1 MNEKNKPDSLL
12 EKPGIKIRKRSLFLF
27 VCCVAVALMLI
38 GRLVYLQIIKY
49 EDYRRLVIEQ
59 MVYETSISASRGT
72 ITDRN
77 GVVLATNYTTYR
89 VFIDPSSM
97 KDENGSLSD
106 EVRKTVA
113 QGLSEILGV
122 EYDFVYEES
131 QKSKYKDRTIKKN
144 VSKDVAQEVREFI
157 SENKLSAC
165 IYLAESAA
173 RVYPFSTL
181 ACHVIGFCGTDG
193 GLYGLEYQ
201 YDSILKGQ
209 SGKIVAAE
217 NSKGESM
224 SYDYEMY
231 IDAQNGANL
240 TTTLDY
246 KIQSIL
252 EKYLEEAAIES
263 GCKSRACGI
272 IMDPNTG
279 EIYAMA
285 TYPSYD
291 LNNPRVLP
299 SYYDSLVAGYA
310 EQYGEGTTEYST
322 AVSTLLLTMW
332 NNKCITDTYEPGSTA
347 KIITT
352 SIAIEENLA
361 KTTETF
367 YCSGSYK
374 VSGWTIKC
382 HKTVGH
388 GTLTFAGGLQQSCNP
403 IMMQL
408 SERIGIS
415 TYSEYFRAFGL
426 SEKTGVDLP
435 GEASPIYKAES
446 EMTMLDLAVYS
457 FGQRFNVTSV
467 ELISAVSAVAN
478 GGTLVTPHLVK
489 EIVDDDGNVLASFGT
504 NQVRQVISEETA
516 ETISAILAEGVATNG
531 GAKNAYV
538 KGYSVAAKTGTSEKG
553 TTSARICSTIA
564 YAPSYAPQAICL
576 LIVDE
581 PTIGTIYGSSVA
593 APYVAKILEE
603 VLPYLGVEPQYTEAE
618 LASMEISVSN
628 YRGLSLD
635 QAKKSISDAGL
646 KYEVV
651 GSGTSVVYQVPSSGS
666 TMSKDNGKII
676 LYTEDV
682 EENKDAI
689 VPNVVGLTAEEANK
703 ALSNAGLNVH
713 LEGATLGS
721 GAVVYSQSIDPSTVV
736 AKGTI
741 VEIEM
746 RFMNIYG
753 DD

>member
-1 MNEKNKPDSLL
+1 MSQQKKPDSIL
-12 EKPGIKIRKRSLFLF
+12 EKPGLKIRNRSLFLF
-27 VCCVAVALMLI
+27 ICCMLVASVLV
-38 GRLVYLQIIKY
+38 GRLIYLQIIKN

-59 MVYETSISASRGT
+59 MVKETTVSASRGA

-89 VFIDPSSM
+89 IFIDPSSM
-97 KDENGSLSD
+97 KDENGNLSD
-106 EVRKTVA
+106 DVRKKVA
-113 QGLSEILGV
+113 SGLSEILGV
-122 EYDFVYEES
+122 EYDFVYEEA

-144 VSKDVAQEVREFI
+144 VDKETAAEVREFI
-157 SENKLSAC
+157 SENKLSKC
-165 IYLAESAA
+165 IYLVETAT

-181 ACHVIGFCGTDG
+181 ASHVIGFCGTDG

-201 YDSILKGQ
+201 YDSILQGK
-209 SGKIVAAE
+209 SGKIVYAE
-217 NSKGESM
+217 DALHGEM
-224 SYDYEMY
+224 PYDYEMY
-231 IDAQNGANL
+231 IDAENGANL
-240 TTTLDY
+240 VTTLDY

-299 SYYDSLVAGYA
+299 SYYDSLVESYKT
-310 EQYGEGTTEYST
+310 QYGEGTNEYNT
-322 AVSTLLLTMW
+322 AISTLLLTMW

-352 SIAIEENLA
+352 SIALEENLA
-361 KTTETF
+361 TTTEHFT
-367 YCSGSYK
+367 CSGSYK
-374 VSGWTIKC
+374 VSGWTIRC
-382 HKTVGH
+382 HKTSGH

-403 IMMQL
+403 VMMKL

-415 TYSEYFRAFGL
+415 TYAQYFRAFGL
-426 SEKTGVDLP
+426 SEKTNIDLP
-435 GEASPIYKAES
+435 GEASPIYKEES

-457 FGQRFNVTSV
+457 FGQRFNVTAI

-478 GGTLVTPHLVK
+478 DGTLVTPHIIK
-489 EIVDDDGNVLASFGT
+489 EIKDDDGNTLASFGT
-504 NQVRQVISEETA
+504 NEVRQVISKETA
-516 ETISAILAEGVATNG
+516 ETISEILAEGVATNG

-553 TTSARICSTIA
+553 TTNARICSTIA
-564 YAPSYAPQAICL
+564 YAPSYDPQVVCL
-576 LIVDE
+576 LIIDE
-581 PTIGTIYGSSVA
+581 PTIGSIYGSTVA
-593 APYVAKILEE
+593 APYVSKILEE
-603 VLPYLGVEPQYTEAE
+603 VLPYMGIEPQYTEEE
-618 LASMEISVSN
+618 LASMDMSVSN

-635 QAKKSISDAGL
+635 AAKQSISAAGL

-651 GSGTSVVYQVPSSGS
+651 GNGTSVVNQIPASGS
-666 TMSKDNGKII
+666 RMSKDGGRII

-682 EENKDAI
+682 EESRDAV
-689 VPNVVGLTAEEANK
+689 VPNVVGMTAEKANK
-703 ALSNAGLNVH
+703 ALTDAGLNVH
-713 LEGATLGS
+713 LDGATI
-721 GAVVYSQSIDPSTVV
+721 GAGAEVYSQSILPGTVV
-736 AKGTI
+736 AKGTV